1 MSVRELRRQWEVLQ
15 ERRRSLN
22 KDGNG
27 LPGIDYLRDYGEPPA
42 RETAGAEFTADLWG
56 LYRQT
61 RDLRFK
67 QAAQALEE
75 LGIIKADRTWN
86 RDYESPD
93 ERTRREQIFR
103 LIEER
108 RASGKDLS
116 EAIAEVAVDSQLTGP
131 SWAALMQRLRRLY
144 RKERDKSSPQ
154 IVSRHT

>member
-27 LPGIDYLRDYGEPPA
+27 LSGIDYLRDYGEPPA
-42 RETAGAEFTADLWG
+42 RQTAGAEFLADLWG

-75 LGIIKADRTWN
+75 LGIINADQTWN
-86 RDYESPD
+86 CDYESPD

-108 RASGKDLS
+108 RVDGRTLS
-116 EAIAEVAVDSQLTGP
+116 EAIAEVAIDSQLTGSLGSAGAKATP
-131 SWAALMQRLRRLY
+131 ALPRGA
-144 RKERDKSSPQ
+144 
-154 IVSRHT
+154 